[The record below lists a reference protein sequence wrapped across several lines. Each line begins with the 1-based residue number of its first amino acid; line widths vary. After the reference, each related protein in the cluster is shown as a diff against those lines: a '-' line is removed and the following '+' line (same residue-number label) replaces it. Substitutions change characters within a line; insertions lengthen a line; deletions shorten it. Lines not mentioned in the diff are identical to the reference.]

1 MLCPKHGSSN
11 ELNRRESNQNRAQ
24 PKTLGPTEILQSEA
38 EFEVWGSRS
47 STKMHKATI
56 HDPHQQIRTQTP
68 QNQRNKLRTKKPT
81 KIARKRHENPTS
93 YKWGIDPT
101 IKVPFTRRSDSL
113 QTEEKSN
120 PMEQGNEKQSGWV
133 VFLKTLELIY
143 MSPFRARQ
151 KTTLPLVLKL
161 WYNPLDVNRSRSTP
175 FHRTTTPS
183 PQTASF
189 RRKPRDPATRPL
201 ASKLLGAPG
210 SFSPHRA
217 SGLGFVAQPSNSTV
231 LC

>member
-1 MLCPKHGSSN
+1 MLCPKTWVLKWTKSSWIK
-11 ELNRRESNQNRAQ
+11 SK
-24 PKTLGPTEILQSEA
+24 P
-38 EFEVWGSRS
+38 S
-47 STKMHKATI
+47 STKNLGSNRNPSIGGWIRSLGVKIKHKDAQGNYPWSPPTNSN
-56 HDPHQQIRTQTP
+56 PNTSEP
-68 QNQRNKLRTKKPT
+68 KEPT

-93 YKWGIDPT
+93 YKRGIDPT

-133 VFLKTLELIY
+133 VCLKTLELIY
-143 MSPFRARQ
+143 MSPFRAGQ

-161 WYNPLDVNRSRSTP
+161 WYNPLEVNRSRSTP

-189 RRKPRDPATRPL
+189 RRKPHDPATRPL

-210 SFSPHRA
+210 SVSPHRA